1 MPRTGK
7 VEKRQ
12 IAQDLLY
19 QNFMVAKLI
28 NKVMEEGKKSLAQ
41 KIVYGAFDLIE
52 AKGQD
57 PVKTF
62 EKAID
67 NITPKMEV
75 RPRRVG
81 GASYMIPM
89 EVRGQRKQ
97 SLAISWLVAAARN
110 RSAKEITDRP
120 KNKPLMITKLVNEI
134 LDAAQGAGRAVAK
147 KEEMHRIAEANK
159 AFAHFRW

>member
-12 IAQDLLY
+12 IQPDPLH
-19 QNFMVAKLI
+19 QNFLVAKLV
-28 NKVMEEGKKSLAQ
+28 NKVMEAGKKSIAQ
-41 KIVYGAFDLIE
+41 KIVYGAFDFIE

-57 PVKTF
+57 PITTF

-81 GASYMIPM
+81 GASYMIPL
-89 EVRGQRKQ
+89 EVRSGRRQ

-110 RSAKEITDRP
+110 RSAKETTDQP
-120 KNKPLMITKLVNEI
+120 KNKPLMTAKLVNEI
-134 LDAAQGAGRAVAK
+134 LDAAQGTGRAVAK
-147 KEEMHRIAEANK
+147 KEEIHRIAEANR